1 MTRITLLW
9 DDEGLV
15 GLESKGHSGSGTK
28 GEDVVCAAV
37 SALVHALLLGL
48 KDVARMSE
56 DLECEVDAAIPLIR
70 VKWSRDKVRELNLLT
85 RTIAVSLK
93 EIASGYAGYVEIS
106 EVHIS

>member
-1 MTRITLLW
+1 MTQITLFW

-15 GLESKGHSGSGTK
+15 GLESRGHSGSGSK

-56 DLECEVDAAIPLIR
+56 ELECGVDASVPLIR
-70 VKWSRDKVRELNLLT
+70 VKWPRGKVRELDLLT

-93 EIASGYAGYVEIS
+93 EIASGYAGYVNIS
-106 EVHIS
+106 EVHVS